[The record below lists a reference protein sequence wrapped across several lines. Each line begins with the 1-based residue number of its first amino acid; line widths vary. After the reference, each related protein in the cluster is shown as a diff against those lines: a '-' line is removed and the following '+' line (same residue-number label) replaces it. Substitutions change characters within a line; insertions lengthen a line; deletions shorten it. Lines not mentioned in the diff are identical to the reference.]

1 MRHKFG
7 GWASKNGL
15 TCSYIR
21 TGFRKIRF
29 WKPNWVLGSRAAFL
43 LSESWQHPS
52 LYAGLGYG
60 KRPQNR
66 SENLFAPEPL
76 SERRD
81 VSAAPGWP
89 PAQCDI
95 RLRLRHRGKSRES
108 CKSLLFFLS
117 TDDRGNII
125 KEYRSAA
132 SIGYPRAI

>member
-1 MRHKFG
+1 MKR
-7 GWASKNGL
+7 
-15 TCSYIR
+15 
-21 TGFRKIRF
+21 
-29 WKPNWVLGSRAAFL
+29 LGCLLGAA
-43 LSESWQHPS
+43 
-52 LYAGLGYG
+52 AYG

-108 CKSLLFFLS
+108 CKSLLFFLARPVAATKLEDS
-117 TDDRGNII
+117 AGRA
-125 KEYRSAA
+125 RSAVSGQRSA
-132 SIGYPRAI
+132 

>member
-1 MRHKFG
+1 MKR
-7 GWASKNGL
+7 
-15 TCSYIR
+15 
-21 TGFRKIRF
+21 
-29 WKPNWVLGSRAAFL
+29 LGCLLGAA
-43 LSESWQHPS
+43 
-52 LYAGLGYG
+52 AYG

-89 PAQCDI
+89 PAPCDI

-117 TDDRGNII
+117 TWKVILSVEVFAILFRRE
-125 KEYRSAA
+125 KAA
-132 SIGYPRAI
+132 GRHRPPCSRHQTR